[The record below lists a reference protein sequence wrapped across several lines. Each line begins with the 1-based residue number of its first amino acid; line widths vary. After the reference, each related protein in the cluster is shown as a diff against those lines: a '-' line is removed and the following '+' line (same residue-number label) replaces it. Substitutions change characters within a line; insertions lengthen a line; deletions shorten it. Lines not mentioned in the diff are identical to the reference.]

1 MIVSMTKRI
10 LDAAGSDFNEMAGR
24 DLLNSIRGAEGRTI
38 VAEIVTPF
46 PPLLHDISNP
56 ELAAAFGSDMILL
69 NFYDVNAPIVRG
81 LPAETGKEVVRVLK
95 RLIGRPIG
103 INLEPVDEKIQVL
116 GERLSLRPGRQA
128 TPENAEK
135 ALEQG
140 IDFIVLTGN
149 PKTGVT
155 NEQIVH
161 ALTKMKAIIGDKI
174 VFITGK
180 MHAAGTLSD
189 AGSNIIDSSTI
200 EKFITAGSDVILLPA
215 PGTVP
220 GITTEYIKEMVDLI
234 HRKGALAMVAIG
246 TSQEGADENTIRTI
260 ALQSKMTGADIHHL
274 GDAGYSGIAI
284 PENIMAYSIAIRG
297 KRHTYRRMAMSVNR

>member
-1 MIVSMTKRI
+1 MIEMIKRI
-10 LDAAGSDFNEMAGR
+10 IDATASDFKTMRRKE
-24 DLLNSIRGAEGRTI
+24 LLESIKGAEGRAI
-38 VAEIVTPF
+38 ISEVVGPF

-56 ELAAAFGSDMILL
+56 ELVAAFGADIILL
-69 NFYDVNAPIVRG
+69 NFYDVNAPVVRG
-81 LPAETGKEVVRVLK
+81 LPIEEGEGVVRGLK
-95 RLIGRPIG
+95 KLVGIPIG
-103 INLEPVDEKIQVL
+103 INLEPVDEISEVI
-116 GERLSLRPGRQA
+116 GERILLPVGRRA
-128 TPENAEK
+128 TPENAQK
-135 ALEQG
+135 ALDQG

-155 NEQIVH
+155 NDQIIYS
-161 ALTKMKAIIGDKI
+161 LRKMKEQVGESL

-180 MHAAGTLSD
+180 MHAAGTINDS
-189 AGSNIIDSSTI
+189 GSKIIDEKTI
-200 EKFITAGSDVILLPA
+200 KSFINAGSDVILMPA

-220 GITTEYIKEMVDLI
+220 GITTDYIKEMIDIV
-234 HRKGALAMVAIG
+234 HEQGVLAMVAIG
-246 TSQEGADENTIRTI
+246 TSQEGADETTIRNI